1 MNDKCDT
8 CGNKKITYYKQK
20 RADGVWVVT
29 ARCGNWHHPIKGK
42 PFYSVVNFKLE
53 TLPVLPATQPY
64 PEQQDLFQPKK
75 IIPPYKNF
83 PFEVK

>member
-42 PFYSVVNFKLE
+42 PFYSVAYGKGYHV
-53 TLPVLPATQPY
+53 
-64 PEQQDLFQPKK
+64 
-75 IIPPYKNF
+75 
-83 PFEVK
+83 